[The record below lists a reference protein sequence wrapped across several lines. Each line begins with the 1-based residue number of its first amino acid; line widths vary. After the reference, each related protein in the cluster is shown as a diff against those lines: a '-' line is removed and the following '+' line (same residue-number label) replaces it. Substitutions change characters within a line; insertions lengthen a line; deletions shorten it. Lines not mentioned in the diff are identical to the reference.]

1 MKKLLFLGLF
11 FISFVAV
18 SQTTLSPTDATLKAI
33 ADRYDKNFMYFDYEL
48 HSYDQYMEKNETM
61 SADYQALQLLDP
73 AVQQTSLWQN
83 LNYFLKA
90 QSSQEQAC
98 KPYYWVNDSLYNIMN
113 GFTMQQWLL
122 SSESPKTMDEF
133 NKLFDEGLAQV
144 QTHLKFALEK
154 LIRIQVDGVMPPQ
167 AAFNPYYMM
176 LDRPEIGLLNR
187 LGLTDLVAQ
196 LPNMPTC
203 LICAQIDGQKLIDKY
218 DLDIAPIMAEIVVE
232 VDKLGLLANSDTPL
246 DMPPS
251 LRVDCYKSVLTGIYS
266 DLTGPM
272 VLKKGENELLRAEK
286 SMLEIL
292 MKLGKPLTPPL
303 SITAFIEHVYDGMA
317 ADPKYHLNSESDYQK
332 IYDVIYQRFQAKKN
346 LITSAPLNYP
356 LNYEYDLQEGFG
368 KGGGYSFDDVEE
380 AGYFYTASGLDPG
393 YLSFEIAWLFIHEG
407 VPGHHLE
414 QSMDRDF
421 RKSADTSFDQLK
433 NFSPY
438 VEGWGLYTEELA
450 FDLDLY
456 QSLEEQF
463 AFYDA
468 LRLRALRMINAYR
481 FYFDGWDEA
490 KVVAFT
496 DEHLF
501 GGTADAIDAVAR
513 AKRWN
518 AQGVGYMTG
527 KTMLLSMKNSAHKI
541 LGSGC
546 FTLAEYHDSFLTKG
560 STHLDT
566 LVWQTAQ
573 WIKNNQC
580 YRGKLTRD
588 EIEAELRKDIINAFA
603 H

>member
-218 DLDIAPIMAEIVVE
+218 DLEIAPIMAEIVVE

-251 LRVDCYKSVLTGIYS
+251 LRLDCYKSVLTGIYS

-303 SITAFIEHVYDGMA
+303 SIAAFIEHVYDGSQISFE
-317 ADPKYHLNSESDYQK
+317 LRVRLS
-332 IYDVIYQRFQAKKN
+332 KN
-346 LITSAPLNYP
+346 LRC
-356 LNYEYDLQEGFG
+356 
-368 KGGGYSFDDVEE
+368 
-380 AGYFYTASGLDPG
+380 
-393 YLSFEIAWLFIHEG
+393 YLS
-407 VPGHHLE
+407 
-414 QSMDRDF
+414 
-421 RKSADTSFDQLK
+421 
-433 NFSPY
+433 
-438 VEGWGLYTEELA
+438 
-450 FDLDLY
+450 
-456 QSLEEQF
+456 
-463 AFYDA
+463 
-468 LRLRALRMINAYR
+468 
-481 FYFDGWDEA
+481 
-490 KVVAFT
+490 
-496 DEHLF
+496 
-501 GGTADAIDAVAR
+501 
-513 AKRWN
+513 
-518 AQGVGYMTG
+518 
-527 KTMLLSMKNSAHKI
+527 KI
-541 LGSGC
+541 SG
-546 FTLAEYHDSFLTKG
+546 
-560 STHLDT
+560 
-566 LVWQTAQ
+566 
-573 WIKNNQC
+573 
-580 YRGKLTRD
+580 
-588 EIEAELRKDIINAFA
+588 
-603 H
+603 